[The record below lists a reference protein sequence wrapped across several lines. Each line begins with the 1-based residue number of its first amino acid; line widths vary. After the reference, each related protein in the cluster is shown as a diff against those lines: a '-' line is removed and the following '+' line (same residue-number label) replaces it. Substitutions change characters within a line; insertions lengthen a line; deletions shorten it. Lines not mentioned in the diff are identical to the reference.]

1 MMTATFVVQLML
13 VLEFRHPKMSA
24 LNNHPRQAAGV
35 NPALNTAAGN
45 LDPNACPKAEPDLT
59 RR

>member
-13 VLEFRHPKMSA
+13 VSECRHPKMLAFKSH
-24 LNNHPRQAAGV
+24 LRQAAGV

-45 LDPNACPKAEPDLT
+45 LDPDACPKAEPDPT